1 MASPKGM
8 SSYPKMGKM
17 KIIKYVLIATVLLLS
32 ACTKPEVK
40 TGYVEVP
47 TLTEHALSSVYTLLV
62 PTSPTVK
69 LYYEECGQG
78 EPLILLHEK
87 AVDCRMWDAL
97 FFQLAKK
104 FRVIRYDLRGYGKS
118 ENPEL
123 GYGYLCADDLKN
135 VMDALGIKK
144 AHLAGLSMGGM
155 TVTEFIALYPEK
167 VLTATITS
175 GAVNEYPNRS
185 VMPKEILKI
194 YNDTVFAMKEKEVA
208 QIKMRGMEAEKNDWK
223 TIMRSVSGEH
233 YRAISERLNGMI
245 DDWKA
250 WQLLNPETDAFMGT
264 QADSMLDKQ
273 KNKPPILLLIGQ
285 HDDNRTKKSMQ
296 RMAVLCPDAKI
307 QFMPEAGHF
316 TCMEMPDEFVAKM
329 ITFIEDTKKKNN

>member
-1 MASPKGM
+1 MASLHEM
-8 SSYPKMGKM
+8 SSFHKIVTM
-17 KIIKYVLIATVLLLS
+17 KNIKYLLLATVFLVS

-47 TLTEHALSSVYTLLV
+47 TTTENALSSVFTLLA

-87 AVDCRMWDAL
+87 SVDCRMWNAV

-104 FRVIRYDLRGYGKS
+104 YRVIRYDSRGYGKS
-118 ENPEL
+118 ENPES

-135 VMDALGIKK
+135 VMDALHIKK

-167 VLTATITS
+167 VITATITS

-185 VMPKEILKI
+185 VMPKDILKI
-194 YNDTVFAMKEKEVA
+194 YNDTVYAIREKEVA
-208 QIKMRGMEAEKNDWK
+208 QIKMRGLEAEKNDWI
-223 TIMRSVSGEH
+223 TMMRGISGEH
-233 YRAISERLNGMI
+233 YRAISEDLNGMI
-245 DDWKA
+245 NDWKA

-264 QADSMLDKQ
+264 QADSMLEKQ
-273 KNKPPILLLIGQ
+273 KKKPPILLLIGQ
-285 HDDNRTKKSMQ
+285 HDDNRSKKSMQ
-296 RMAVLCPDAKI
+296 RMAVLCPEAKI

-316 TCMEMPDEFVAKM
+316 TCMEMPDDFVEKM
-329 ITFIEDTKKKNN
+329 ITFIEEN